1 MGERLLAQLES
12 AFQRTE
18 CCLLQSETSR
28 RYRIES
34 SETPPATVNFGGVT
48 VLEDFDPT
56 LAKAATVAV
65 AAVAAALVAWFV
77 ATRILRIGDG

>member
-1 MGERLLAQLES
+1 MPLSTRSKKYGALGAMGREAVREIACYAVAVVGLS
-12 AFQRTE
+12 
-18 CCLLQSETSR
+18 
-28 RYRIES
+28 
-34 SETPPATVNFGGVT
+34 ATVNFGGVT

-77 ATRILRIGDG
+77 ATRILRIGGA